1 MCFKTPYV
9 TLQNFK
15 AHIYI
20 DPTAKPKYCK
30 ARPIPY
36 AVKAK
41 VKEELDWLV
50 AQGTLEPVQMPEWA
64 SPIIPVVKP
73 DKKSVRICGDIKQT
87 VNPVAR
93 LDRYPIPKVEDLFVK
108 LTGGCT
114 FTKIDLSQAYL
125 QLPLDDES
133 KKLL

>member
-1 MCFKTPYV
+1 MFQDALG

-15 AHIYI
+15 AHIYS

-50 AQGTLEPVQMPEWA
+50 AQGTLEPVQMSEWA
-64 SPIIPVVKP
+64 SPIVPVVKP

-114 FTKIDLSQAYL
+114 FTKIDPSQTYL